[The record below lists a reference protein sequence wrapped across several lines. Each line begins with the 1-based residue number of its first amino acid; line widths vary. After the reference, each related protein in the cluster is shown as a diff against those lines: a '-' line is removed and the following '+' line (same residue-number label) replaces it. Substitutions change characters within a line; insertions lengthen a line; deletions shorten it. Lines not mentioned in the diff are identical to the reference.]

1 MIERRRREMSIEQV
15 QHWVLTAL
23 ICAVSS
29 FPIGALIIVTHI
41 NRDKGQEPAAAVML
55 CVMTGV
61 IGVIAMVAIRLVH
74 RTSPFSFLLVLGVL
88 PALGSAVWTW
98 GF

>member
-1 MIERRRREMSIEQV
+1 MSIQQV
-15 QHWVLTAL
+15 QQWVLTAL

-29 FPIGALIIVTHI
+29 FPIGALIIVTHV
-41 NRDKGQEPAAAVML
+41 NRDEDPAGSIML

-61 IGVIAMVAIRLVH
+61 IGVFAMVAIRLVH
-74 RTSPFSFLLVLGVL
+74 RTSPISFLLVLGVL
-88 PALGSAVWTW
+88 PALGSALWTW